1 MIEISLIGTV
11 VIFKATYI
19 ISKQVHMEMLHGATG
34 KIFTY
39 NYDEYLVRHP
49 KLTPH
54 IMVAQSVYV
63 RVVQHNTLLSV
74 RQVAS

>member
-1 MIEISLIGTV
+1 MIEISLISTV

-39 NYDEYLVRHP
+39 NYDEYPVRHP
-49 KLTPH
+49 KTDPTH
-54 IMVAQSVYV
+54 HGSPISICTCGPT
-63 RVVQHNTLLSV
+63 QHTAVS
-74 RQVAS
+74 